1 MIPVMTAEDIHD
13 ATETF
18 ARYGVPADRIFS
30 EIMRARYLDYVL
42 FQNPENQ
49 QYGVS
54 IEDLYENM
62 KKTSDTLGLYEGDA
76 DTYVRAYT
84 LALRVD
90 PMAFAP
96 DMEKVEDD
104 VRGLV
109 EEATSRAKE
118 AGTTVL
124 FTGVENYLPF
134 VSRIFDT
141 LSDKRLAFAAKNK
154 VWKKRLQ
161 LVFPRCR
168 LMMEDELAE
177 DTVSYDYIFQFGG
190 KGSHSL
196 SHLLKDTGVMDVVLP
211 YEDILSPEMEE
222 DRSLWTKEGK
232 LSSYEDMALGNEEF
246 AFLRFGKEI
255 SSSISFG
262 TASFSGGHYESTKA
276 LELPLDSFRNADE
289 WNIDV
294 FIYNGSPALQ
304 TMLAGHILDMDYSIG
319 TGFSAVGET
328 ELEGG
333 SVPVLSAANIRDYGI
348 FSEVDSVLTDKGQEG
363 VLLQSGDLAIAV
375 SGDEIHMIPVPEG
388 QTFLAGEGVYGLRSL
403 GKYTPWYLKLYLD
416 GPVGR
421 LLLDTMRAG
430 RKYAFTPSR
439 LLRIPMPQAGDDTI
453 RKADSLCRDAVH
465 HLAEAQENWRLA
477 KRNSVGL
484 MMGHGKE

>member
-96 DMEKVEDD
+96 DMEKGEDD
-104 VRGLV
+104 VRALV

-124 FTGVENYLPF
+124 FTGVEHYLPF

-141 LSDKRLAFAAKNK
+141 LSDKRLAFAVKDK

-168 LMMEDELAE
+168 LMMADELPE
-177 DTVSYDYIFQFGG
+177 DTVSYDYIFQFGEG
-190 KGSHSL
+190 GSHSL
-196 SHLLKDTGVMDVVLP
+196 SHLLKDTGVMDVILS
-211 YEDILSPEMEE
+211 YGELLSPEMEK
-222 DRSLWTKEGK
+222 DRSLWAREGK
-232 LSSYEDMALGNEEF
+232 LSSYEDMALGDEEF
-246 AFLRFGKEI
+246 AFLRFG
-255 SSSISFG
+255 STTSDSISFG
-262 TASFSGGHYESTKA
+262 TASFGNGQYESTRA
-276 LELPLDSFRNADE
+276 LELPQDSFRDADE

-304 TMLAGHILDMDYSIG
+304 TMLAGNILDMDYSIG
-319 TGFSAVGET
+319 TGFREIGET
-328 ELEGG
+328 ELPGG
-333 SVPVLSAANIRDYGI
+333 TVPVLSASNIRDYGI
-348 FSEVDSVLTDKGQEG
+348 SSDTEPVLTEKGQKG
-363 VLLQSGDLAIAV
+363 ILLQGGDLAIAV

-388 QTFLAGEGVYGLRSL
+388 QEFLAGEGVYGLRSQ
-403 GKYTPWYLKLYLD
+403 GKYTSWYLKLYLD

-421 LLLDTMRAG
+421 LFLDTMKAG
-430 RKYAFTPSR
+430 RGYAFTLSR
-439 LLRIPMPQAGDDTI
+439 LLRIPMPQAGDGTI
-453 RKADSLCRDAVH
+453 RKADGLCRETVH
-465 HLAEAQENWRLA
+465 QLAAAQENWRLA

>member
-96 DMEKVEDD
+96 DMEKVEDH
-104 VRGLV
+104 VGALV
-109 EEATSRAKE
+109 EEATSRAKKG
-118 AGTTVL
+118 GTTVL

-141 LSDKRLAFAAKNK
+141 LSAKRLAFAVKDR

-168 LMMEDELAE
+168 LMMEEDLPE

-190 KGSHSL
+190 SSHFL
-196 SHLLKDTGVMDVVLP
+196 SKRLKETGAMDVVLP
-211 YEDILSPEMEE
+211 YETLLSPEMEG
-222 DRSLWTKEGK
+222 DRNSWIREGK
-232 LSSYEDMALGNEEF
+232 LASYEDMALGNGEF
-246 AFLRFGKEI
+246 AFLRFGSEPAKTV
-255 SSSISFG
+255 SFG
-262 TASFSGGHYESTKA
+262 TASFQNGQYESARA
-276 LELPLDSFRNADE
+276 LELPWDSFRDAEE

-294 FIYNGSPALQ
+294 YIYNGSSALQ
-304 TMLAGHILDMDYSIG
+304 TMLGGHILDMDYSID
-319 TGFSAVGET
+319 TGFAAVGKT

-333 SVPVLSAANIRDYGI
+333 TIPILSAANIRDYGI
-348 FSEVDSVLTDKGQEG
+348 FSDTEPVLTERGQKGI
-363 VLLQSGDLAIAV
+363 LLQGGDLAIAV
-375 SGDEIHMIPVPEG
+375 SGGEIHMIPVPEG
-388 QTFLAGEGVYGLRSL
+388 EKFLAGQGVYGFRSR

-421 LLLDTMRAG
+421 LFLDTMKAG
-430 RKYAFTPSR
+430 RNYAFTPSR
-439 LLRIPMPQAGDDTI
+439 LLRIPMPPAGDEII
-453 RKADSLCRDAVH
+453 RKADRLCRDTVRQ
-465 HLAEAQENWRLA
+465 LAEAQENWRLA

-484 MMGHGKE
+484 MMGHREV